1 MLTASVNIVQSSAS
15 EADQGGISGLSRS
28 VSNLGSSM
36 GTAVA
41 GAVLISALIA
51 GTADL
56 TRESTVLTPEQQ
68 AQVNAGL
75 ENNATAV
82 SDAKVQEILEG
93 QPPAVVDEVTRI
105 NAEARDR
112 ALGLA
117 LLSVAVIGL
126 IGLGASFLLPAS
138 ASTADTGP
146 GPSEPAA

>member
-1 MLTASVNIVQSSAS
+1 VNIVQSSAS
-15 EADQGGISGLSRS
+15 EADQGAISGLSRS

-41 GAVLISALIA
+41 GAILISALIA
-51 GTADL
+51 GAADL
-56 TRESTVLTPEQQ
+56 TSESTVLTPDQQ
-68 AQVNAGL
+68 AQVNAAL
-75 ENNATAV
+75 EKNATAV

-138 ASTADTGP
+138 TSAEAGTGP
-146 GPSEPAA
+146 PKPAA